1 MSDRELDELGPVDFL
16 VIEFPVGHSTFTG
29 EIAEEL
35 VKLVDSGTIR
45 LIDAIV
51 LTKDE
56 SGAVDALE
64 LSDAGDL
71 GPLVELEADLA
82 ELLAADDVVNLA
94 EAMDPGSVAGV
105 LVYVNFWAAP
115 SLSGK
120 RWPVGGCQTAS
131 ASPRARLPR

>member
-1 MSDRELDELGPVDFL
+1 M
-16 VIEFPVGHSTFTG
+16 GHSTFTG

-105 LVYVNFWAAP
+105 LVYENIWAAP
-115 SLSGK
+115 SHSGK
-120 RWPVGGCQTAS
+120 RCPVGGCQTAS